1 MNLELEGK
9 PGGQLLAGYG
19 IHLKKQI
26 ARVGKFGL
34 NGLAHR
40 IFAVKSSFDYLFHDR
55 NIPDIFEKT
64 IHLHHIFKGQ
74 PG

>member
-1 MNLELEGK
+1 MNLELEGEL
-9 PGGQLLAGYG
+9 GGQLPISDG
-19 IHLKKQI
+19 IHLKEQI

-40 IFAVKSSFDYLFHDR
+40 IFAVKSSFDYSFHDR
-55 NIPDIFEKT
+55 NVPDIFEQA